1 MFDDSKIR
9 QPSRLSAILED
20 TAKMGFDMPSDI
32 KTGSLLR
39 FLSTGITDG
48 RILEL
53 GTGTG
58 ISACWLLD
66 GMKDGT
72 SLTSV
77 DNDVTVQQIA
87 KKHLDEDPRVTFV
100 LEDGIVELNKIED
113 CSVDLIFADSW
124 PGKFEQIDLAL
135 SKLKLHG
142 LYLIDDLLPQ
152 SNWPERH
159 QVNVD
164 KLVECLDSRS
174 FLEILKLGWSS
185 GLFLARRI
193 S

>member
-1 MFDDSKIR
+1 MFDDSRIR
-9 QPSRLSAILED
+9 QPTRLTAILED
-20 TAKMGFDMPSDI
+20 TAKIGFDMPSDI

-39 FLSTGITDG
+39 FLSTGVTDG

-58 ISACWLLD
+58 ISACWILD

-72 SLTSV
+72 TLTSV
-77 DNDVTVQQIA
+77 DNDADVQQIA
-87 KKHLDEDPRVTFV
+87 KKHLDGDPRVTFV
-100 LEDGIVELNKIED
+100 LEDGLVELKKIED
-113 CSVDLIFADSW
+113 CSIDLIFADSW

-135 SKLKLHG
+135 SKLKLNG

-159 QVNVD
+159 QIHVD
-164 KLVECLDSRS
+164 KLVECLDSKS

-185 GLFLARRI
+185 GLLLARRI
-193 S
+193 A